1 MKSVKTGSFISYLWT
16 SLTRLLQQQC
26 VSAAIVAVLLHQ
38 AFVQVYAT
46 SMAMVVTMLVSMGL
60 FALVPSLQMLL
71 GIATASM
78 SLVLYYLPPRIL
90 LGEQQESSSSN
101 SKASLLPR

>member
-1 MKSVKTGSFISYLWT
+1 MC
-16 SLTRLLQQQC
+16 LLQQW
-26 VSAAIVAVLLHQ
+26 LPHL
-38 AFVQVYAT
+38 AFLQVYAT
-46 SMAMVVTMLVSMGL
+46 SMAMVVTMLVSIGL

-71 GIATASM
+71 GIATASI

-90 LGEQQESSSSN
+90 LGEQQESLGPI